1 MNTFIDKRGV
11 LNHLIPTT
19 EDNEYFSYENI
30 IKNRTRVSPW
40 KQFFIKLY
48 DSDGNDL
55 ISYVQVDKS
64 IFYDDKVIH
73 FTRKFN
79 PELII

>member
-1 MNTFIDKRGV
+1 MHTFIDKRGL

-19 EDNEYFSYENI
+19 TSGEFFSYENI
-30 IKNRTRVSPW
+30 LKNSNQLNPW

-48 DSDGNDL
+48 DTDGKDL

-64 IFYDDKVIH
+64 IFHDSEVLP
-73 FTRKFN
+73 FARRFN

>member
-1 MNTFIDKRGV
+1 METFIDKRGL

-19 EDNEYFSYENI
+19 TEGEFFSYENI
-30 IKNRTRVSPW
+30 LKNSTKLNQW

-48 DSDGNDL
+48 ASDGTDL

-64 IFYDDKVIH
+64 IFHDSEVLP
-73 FTRKFN
+73 FARKFN

>member
-1 MNTFIDKRGV
+1 MKTFVDKRGL

-19 EDNEYFSYENI
+19 TDGEFFSYENI
-30 IKNRTRVSPW
+30 MKNSIRLDPW

-48 DSDGNDL
+48 DKDGKDL
-55 ISYVQVDKS
+55 ISYIQVDKS
-64 IFYDDKVIH
+64 IFHDKDVLP
-73 FTRKFN
+73 FSRKFN